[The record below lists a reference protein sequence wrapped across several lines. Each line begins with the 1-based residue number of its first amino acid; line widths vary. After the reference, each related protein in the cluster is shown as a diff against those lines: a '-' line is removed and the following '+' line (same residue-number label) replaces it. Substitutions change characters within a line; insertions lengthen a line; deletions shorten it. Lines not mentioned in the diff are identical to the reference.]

1 MTLMCMNL
9 KCTQDSPK
17 FSVRETAKTRISYRT
32 VTDYSEND
40 MHERPLRQ
48 ALLINLEFF
57 SSPLSL
63 LGACN
68 EPSDCYLFIYDL
80 GFSFSVS
87 YNVLGH
93 VNN

>member
-1 MTLMCMNL
+1 MTWNL
-9 KCTQDSPK
+9 KCKRNSPK
-17 FSVRETAKTRISYRT
+17 ISVRETAKNRISYGT
-32 VTDYSEND
+32 VTDYSESD

-68 EPSDCYLFIYDL
+68 ELSDCYLFIYDL
-80 GFSFSVS
+80 GISFSVS

-93 VNN
+93 VNH